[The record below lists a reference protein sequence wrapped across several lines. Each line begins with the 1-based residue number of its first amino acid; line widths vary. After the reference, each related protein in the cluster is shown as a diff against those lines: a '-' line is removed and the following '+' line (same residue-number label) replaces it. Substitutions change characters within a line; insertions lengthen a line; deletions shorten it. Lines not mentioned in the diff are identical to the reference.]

1 MVFPVR
7 AAIVAAVIVVMV
19 IVTIVVFTMLIMW
32 TPVVITPVIMRL
44 PPFVV
49 APAAAVPVM
58 PVVIPVANLQFDRRY
73 EGNFRCLNRHGG
85 GQHQSKRDECRFQCR
100 HR

>member
-44 PPFVV
+44 PPVVV
-49 APAAAVPVM
+49 APAAAIPVM
-58 PVVIPVANLQFDRRY
+58 PAIVPIANLQFYRRY
-73 EGNFRCLNRHGG
+73 ESNFRCLYRHGG
-85 GQHQSKRDECRFQCR
+85 DQHQRKRDECRF
-100 HR
+100 